1 MVCAADIKQK
11 GLRQLRLLTHHVDN
25 WGMTV
30 LRWRGRWRHT
40 SDDDDTWWWLYCVVD
55 ETMTT
60 RGHEQH
66 GRERHVRDVCTAEF
80 PKHVV
85 DDCTA
90 NDDGT
95 RGLWLYRVD
104 KDDTWSMTVLQITI
118 RGPRK
123 TGTWLY
129 CKCWRRDTWLML
141 ITRTTA
147 RGQWLYWPECPPK
160 HVGKNDTYLQWCRRG
175 RRERR
180 KWRKFG
186 LKGTRNSAKVRP
198 TKVR

>member
-11 GLRQLRLLTHHVDN
+11 GLRQLRLLTHHVDE

-30 LRWRGRWRHT
+30 LRWCGHWRHT

-60 RGHEQH
+60 RGREQ
-66 GRERHVRDVCTAEF
+66 HVRDVCTAEF

-95 RGLWLYRVD
+95 RGWEWHVVECGTD
-104 KDDTWSMTVLQITI
+104 LQQ
-118 RGPRK
+118 
-123 TGTWLY
+123 
-129 CKCWRRDTWLML
+129 WRC
-141 ITRTTA
+141 
-147 RGQWLYWPECPPK
+147 G
-160 HVGKNDTYLQWCRRG
+160 
-175 RRERR
+175 RERR
-180 KWRKFG
+180 DDENFGLTVGPIWGWTGKEIRPPDVSGVDETTTMTTRTRRQKFG
-186 LKGTRNSAKVRP
+186 LKGIQNSAKVR
-198 TKVR
+198 